1 MYVALNGPITDGK
14 LAAYRARYKTSM
26 TTMDFHNS
34 PIPVAPHD
42 SVNVPGVWDELGDD
56 NEGEEDVE

>member
-1 MYVALNGPITDGK
+1 
-14 LAAYRARYKTSM
+14 
-26 TTMDFHNS
+26 MDFHNS

-42 SVNVPGVWDELGDD
+42 GVNVPGVWDELGDD